1 MTADEVGL
9 DVLSQIL
16 WPAIAAAIVSNLGNT
31 IFAAGR
37 PDELHKVGPDHHR
50 LLKALIKIALHGSPQ
65 IHHTLR
71 INGTFLR
78 IYNSNATKYGIYN
91 FRASLAASRLFPIT
105 LEGDCGDV
113 RVVSRQP
120 LYGGRMGIRTD
131 GSSLESL
138 VDLLEV

>member
-1 MTADEVGL
+1 MGL
-9 DVLSQIL
+9 NVLSHIL

-37 PDELHKVGPDHHR
+37 PDELHKVGSDHHR
-50 LLKALIKIALHGSPQ
+50 LLKTLTKIALHGSPQ
-65 IHHTLR
+65 IHHTPRVNGTYLR
-71 INGTFLR
+71 INH
-78 IYNSNATKYGIYN
+78 SNATKYGIHN
-91 FRASLAASRLFPIT
+91 VRTSLAASSLFPIT

-113 RVVSRQP
+113 RGFSRQP